1 MRTVAVELG
10 IGAMSRYR
18 YVSGRQEMERLAVT
32 LIFEAVDADVDQ
44 LAGWQRQVTELGWR
58 FRAAVAAHPAV
69 IPLLLAHYPSS
80 PGAWQWSEAIFAALT
95 EAGFDGPQRVIGL
108 RCLIAYIIG
117 ALLDEFFTSLTGTA
131 DTVLEI
137 LSPAD
142 YPHVIDTSRHACMVT
157 PWQEFGQGLA
167 IMLEGLRVSLRA

>member
-1 MRTVAVELG
+1 MRTVAAELG
-10 IGAMSRYR
+10 MGAMSRYR

-58 FRAAVAAHPAV
+58 FRTAHPAV

-108 RCLIAYIIG
+108 RRLIAYIIG

-131 DTVLEI
+131 DTVLET
-137 LSPAD
+137 LSPG
-142 YPHVIDTSRHACMVT
+142 PR
-157 PWQEFGQGLA
+157 
-167 IMLEGLRVSLRA
+167 LRVPAPRGV

>member
-1 MRTVAVELG
+1 VRTVAAELG
-10 IGAMSRYR
+10 MGAMSRYR

-32 LIFEAVDADVDQ
+32 FIFEAVDADVDQ

-117 ALLDEFFTSLTGTA
+117 ALLDEFFTSLTARGSRRAHLSTCSGT
-131 DTVLEI
+131 
-137 LSPAD
+137 
-142 YPHVIDTSRHACMVT
+142 
-157 PWQEFGQGLA
+157 
-167 IMLEGLRVSLRA
+167 